1 MANLSAA
8 AKKGRIETLRELVSE
23 ANEVSFLGNPVKAMP
38 LESLAER
45 LDVSPQALDLQLTK
59 HSVPTF
65 LAAGQNRTRLVPL
78 AAYIDSLTA
87 ETVGS
92 GEGLM
97 DESSP
102 KSDPIAEAILLA
114 MSNSKFDG
122 EQTVRMV
129 ESLTKYGIALATMQP
144 PSDSEV

>member
-8 AKKGRIETLRELVSE
+8 AKRERLALLRELAE
-23 ANEVSFLGNPVKAMP
+23 GADEVSFLGNAVRAMS
-38 LESLAER
+38 LEALADR
-45 LDVSPQALDLQLTK
+45 LDVTPQALDLQLTK

-78 AAYIDSLTA
+78 AAYVDSLTA
-87 ETVGS
+87 ETAGG

-102 KSDPIAEAILLA
+102 KSEPIAEAILLA
-114 MSNSKFDG
+114 LKDPKFDA
-122 EQTVRMV
+122 EQTVRIV
-129 ESLTKYGIALATMQP
+129 ESLSKYGVALAALQP
-144 PSDSEV
+144 PPDDV